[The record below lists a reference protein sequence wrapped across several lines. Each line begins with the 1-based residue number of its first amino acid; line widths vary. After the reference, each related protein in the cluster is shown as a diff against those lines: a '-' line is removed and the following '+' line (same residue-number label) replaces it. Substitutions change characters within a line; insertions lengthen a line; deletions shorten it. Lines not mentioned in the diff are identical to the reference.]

1 MVAAARQWLVAFPDS
16 QNKLSAMYAVKN
28 VMTDCPVVVHP
39 ETTIDDAIE
48 LLLNHRVSGLPVVD
62 KQGFL
67 VGVISEID
75 IIDLVYKADI
85 DGSRVGDFMCRNV
98 ESLDVEASL
107 DEAASLF
114 CGKNI
119 RRIPIVRDGKLVGV
133 ISRRDLIRF
142 VRSVRKNEPAL

>member
-1 MVAAARQWLVAFPDS
+1 
-16 QNKLSAMYAVKN
+16 MYAVKN

-39 ETTIDDAIE
+39 ETTIDEAIDI
-48 LLLNHRVSGLPVVD
+48 LLDRRVSGLPVVD
-62 KQGFL
+62 GQGLL

-85 DGSRVGDFMCRNV
+85 DGSLVGDFMCRKLQ
-98 ESLDVEASL
+98 SLDVEASL
-107 DEAASLF
+107 DEAASMF

-133 ISRRDLIRF
+133 LRRRDLIRF
-142 VRSVRKNEPAL
+142 VRAVRKKTTATAV

>member
-1 MVAAARQWLVAFPDS
+1 MH
-16 QNKLSAMYAVKN
+16 AVKN
-28 VMTDCPVVVHP
+28 VMTRSPVAVHP

-62 KQGFL
+62 GQGFL

-75 IIDLVYKADI
+75 IIDLVYNADI
-85 DGSRVGDFMCRNV
+85 DGSRVGDFMCR
-98 ESLDVEASL
+98 ETQFLDVEASL

-119 RRIPIVRDGKLVGV
+119 RRIPIVQDGKLVGV
-133 ISRRDLIRF
+133 LSRRDLIRF
-142 VRSVRKNEPAL
+142 VRSVRKNAAPTPAAALS